1 MTNDATN
8 HDAAALA
15 PRQCA
20 SQIFVEVLLIVA
32 VFFVATGDAPP
43 HVNESHYLCRLKHY
57 WNPSW
62 CVGDLFL
69 DSTDTQLVF
78 IWLFG
83 WVTKFASLTATAW
96 IGRVVAWAS
105 IAWAWQRLSW
115 RIVARRFAAVL
126 SAALFIGLTYYLHM
140 AGEWVVGGVE
150 AKCFAYAL
158 VFWALRETLDGRW
171 NRVWLLLGA
180 ATAFHPI
187 VGGWSGVVCAGIWLI
202 DGRREQS
209 LASMLPGFIGGG
221 LLGLIGVVPALM
233 LTWGVSPDVVT
244 ESSRIY
250 VFDRLPHHLAPLTLP
265 TDEVTRRLSG
275 HAVLLAVF
283 VGFSFILWRMQV
295 RSEREPQA
303 SGATTFTPYCALRRI
318 ELFALGAASLAAIGL
333 AIELSLTN
341 HPELAANLLR
351 YYWFRM
357 TDVAAAMAV
366 ALQLTALLAI
376 AFERRAWWAKPALF
390 AAIFASASYPVT
402 ACWSRVESPNS
413 PSDSKV
419 SDFLAWV
426 EVCDWIKANT
436 PPDALF
442 LTPRQNLSF
451 KWRTGRPE
459 VVNRKD
465 IPQDAAGIVAWH
477 DRLKDIY
484 TTQFG
489 GVDQN
494 VDSVGA
500 LGDDRVLELAKKYHA
515 KFVLSDRGQL
525 LSLPIAFENEEYV
538 VYRVEDSRASD

>member
-1 MTNDATN
+1 MTTTARNY
-8 HDAAALA
+8 DAAAPFA
-15 PRQCA
+15 RQRPFRCL
-20 SQIFVEVLLIVA
+20 VEVLLIVA

-57 WNPSW
+57 WDPSW

-69 DSTDTQLVF
+69 DSPDTQLVF

-83 WVTKFASLTATAW
+83 WITRLVSLTATAW
-96 IGRVVAWAS
+96 IGRVIAWTV

-115 RIVARRFAAVL
+115 RIVPRRFAAVL
-126 SAALFIGLTYYLHM
+126 SAALFLGLNYYLNM

-158 VFWALRETLDGRW
+158 VLWALRQMLDGRW
-171 NRVWLLLGA
+171 NQVWLLLGA

-187 VGGWSGVVCAGIWLI
+187 VGGWSGLVCAGIWLI
-202 DGRREQS
+202 DGRHEQNLWS
-209 LASMLPGFIGGG
+209 MVPGLAGGG
-221 LLGLIGVVPALM
+221 LLGLIGVVPALL

-265 TDEVTRRLSG
+265 TAEVTRRLTG
-275 HAVLLAVF
+275 HAALLAVWAGLSA
-283 VGFSFILWRMQV
+283 VLWRMRV
-295 RSEREPQA
+295 RDDHDL
-303 SGATTFTPYCALRRI
+303 TTGDEAFAPYRTLRRI
-318 ELFALGAASLAAIGL
+318 AWFAVGAACLAAIGL
-333 AIELSLTN
+333 TIELSLASR
-341 HPELAANLLR
+341 PELAAKLLR
-351 YYWFRM
+351 YYWFRL
-357 TDVAAAMAV
+357 TDFAAAIAV
-366 ALQLTALLAI
+366 ALQIAALLAI
-376 AFERRAWWAKPALF
+376 AFQRRSHLAKPALL
-390 AAIFASASYPVT
+390 AVIVAGAWYPAT
-402 ACWSRVESPNS
+402 ACWNRMQSPNS

-419 SDFLAWV
+419 SDFPAWV
-426 EVCDWIKANT
+426 EVCDWITANT

-442 LTPRQNLSF
+442 LTPRLNLSF

-465 IPQDAAGIVAWH
+465 IPQDAVGIVAWH

-500 LGDDRVLELAKKYHA
+500 LGDERVRELAKKYHA
-515 KFVLSDRGQL
+515 KYVLSDRGQL
-525 LSLPIAFENEEYV
+525 LSLPIVFENEEYV
-538 VYRVEDSRASD
+538 VYRIEDRSAGD